1 MLKIGI
7 IWHKYKV
14 YFLNTKEMAKII
26 HLIFFILT
34 YPLPKW
40 RSLNVIYKKEGV
52 PILTHPLVTLR

>member
-52 PILTHPLVTLR
+52 SKLI